1 MAEEEEATG
10 EPETEAAE
18 DKPVAADLSGDSAL
32 GKSNDAIQQAARQA
46 AVHGPPSPA
55 QEASLAGSA
64 ASFPSAQPSAT
75 AAPDASVPQGPIG
88 AAGGVFRGEGA
99 QIIVPADALTAE
111 VSFKIPKVMARI
123 AMTTHD
129 VRVCRAP

>member
-1 MAEEEEATG
+1 MSLRGARMLCGVRTTTVFLG
-10 EPETEAAE
+10 
-18 DKPVAADLSGDSAL
+18 AL
-32 GKSNDAIQQAARQA
+32 ALVGCNRTTVQSTS
-46 AVHGPPSPA
+46 VA

-75 AAPDASVPQGPIG
+75 AAPDALVPQGPIG

-111 VSFKIPKVMARI
+111 VSFKITKVMARI